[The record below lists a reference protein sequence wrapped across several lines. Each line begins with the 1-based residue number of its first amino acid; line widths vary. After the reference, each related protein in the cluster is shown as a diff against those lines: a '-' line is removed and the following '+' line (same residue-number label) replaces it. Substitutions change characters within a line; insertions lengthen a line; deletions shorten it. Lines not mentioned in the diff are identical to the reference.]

1 MFYRKKSG
9 RQIWSWGKNITYVPI
24 NQDTLQN
31 KFGMMRRFK
40 TVKVNMFCYQYRCEI
55 MNEEDAGQA
64 LQASNL
70 INKKILEFNTA
81 TSWNR
86 KTQVPNYTFNLT
98 SNCNFFISNIF
109 WAV

>member
-1 MFYRKKSG
+1 
-9 RQIWSWGKNITYVPI
+9 
-24 NQDTLQN
+24 
-31 KFGMMRRFK
+31 
-40 TVKVNMFCYQYRCEI
+40 

-98 SNCNFFISNIF
+98 SNCNFFLSNIF
-109 WAV
+109 WAMQHRMYYIFSNVIIKAKFKTRKLFSHRHTIHLEYKSTKAVKID